1 MASNSSPGNAP
12 PPPSSAP
19 YRLAAVAL
27 GIVATAVAL
36 WIVGYGFSDYN
47 PAGPSCSLQ
56 NAANGTIPD
65 SCTFPFKS
73 LILAVAVFIGG
84 LNYAGR
90 VWSRR

>member
-1 MASNSSPGNAP
+1 MASNSSSGNT
-12 PPPSSAP
+12 PPPSAAP

-27 GIVATAVAL
+27 GIVAAVVAL
-36 WIVGYGFSDYN
+36 LIVGYGFSDYTPGA
-47 PAGPSCSLQ
+47 PACSLQ
-56 NAANGTIPD
+56 NAASGAIPD

-73 LILAVAVFIGG
+73 LILAAVVFVGG